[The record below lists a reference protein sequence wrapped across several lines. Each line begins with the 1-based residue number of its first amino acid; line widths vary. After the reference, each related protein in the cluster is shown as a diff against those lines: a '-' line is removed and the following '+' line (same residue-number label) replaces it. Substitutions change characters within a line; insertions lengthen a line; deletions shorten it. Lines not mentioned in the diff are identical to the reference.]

1 MIDRFFMRMDV
12 ALSSTNESACSEYH
26 GQTFLSRK
34 IRQPDSVC
42 IKVMHSRFS
51 SPSPATRMR
60 TGRPIFQTL
69 FIPSNTRSRQQEPLQ
84 YLRRMEN
91 FPALHEF
98 IGSMGLGDVVRTEGN

>member
-1 MIDRFFMRMDV
+1 
-12 ALSSTNESACSEYH
+12 
-26 GQTFLSRK
+26 
-34 IRQPDSVC
+34 
-42 IKVMHSRFS
+42 MHSHFS

-84 YLRRMEN
+84 YLRRIEN

-98 IGSMGLGDVVRTEGN
+98 IGSMGLGDVVRTEGNGGNTVLRQNPRITKPGRADERTLAVSCRQNQLLHE